1 MTEFDLIARLTAG
14 IPERGEGLL
23 QGIGDDGAV
32 IAGPGGEAWIVT
44 TDALLEDVHFR
55 RAWGTFEQLGRKAFS
70 VNASDIAA
78 MGGESAFLLLSL
90 GIPDDLD
97 AEAAQRFVA
106 GLRAAAEEARV
117 VLIGGDTVRSR
128 SGLALGIVAIGRVP
142 REKVVTRGG
151 ARPGDALFVTGTL
164 GGAAI
169 GLAALERGMGEAF
182 APFTQRLLDPR
193 PPLACGPRLAASG
206 AVSAMIDI
214 SDGLVAD
221 LGHIADRSGVGF
233 ELRADR
239 LPAAPG
245 LAQAAAALERD
256 PLSCMLG
263 GGEEY
268 ELLFAVAADRCAA
281 FEADLL
287 PALDRPAVRIGTI
300 VEAGE
305 GRHIIDAEGG
315 TVEPPVAGFDH
326 FA

>member
-1 MTEFDLIARLTAG
+1 MTEFELIARLTAG
-14 IPERGEGLL
+14 IPERGDGLL

-32 IAGPGGEAWIVT
+32 IAGPGEEVWIVT

-55 RAWGTFEQLGRKAFS
+55 RAWGTLGQLGRKAFF

-78 MGGESAFLLLSL
+78 MGGESAFLLISL
-90 GIPDDLD
+90 GLPDDLD
-97 AEAAQRFVA
+97 ADAAERFVA
-106 GLRAAAEEARV
+106 GLRAATAEAGA

-128 SGLALGIVAIGRVP
+128 SGLALGIVAIGRAP
-142 REKVVTRGG
+142 REHIVTRGG
-151 ARPGDALFVTGTL
+151 ARPGDALFVSGAL

-169 GLAALERGMGEAF
+169 GLAALERGRAEAF
-182 APFTQRLLDPR
+182 APFVERLLDPR

-206 AVSAMIDI
+206 AVTAMIDI

-221 LGHIADRSGVGF
+221 IGHIADRSGVGF
-233 ELRADR
+233 ELCADR

-245 LAQAAAALERD
+245 LAEAAAGLERE

-268 ELLFAVAADRCAA
+268 ELLFTVAADRCAA
-281 FEADLL
+281 FEAEVL
-287 PALDRPAVRIGTI
+287 PALDRAAVRIGTI
-300 VEAGE
+300 VETDAG
-305 GRHIIDAEGG
+305 RRILDAEGG
-315 TVEPPVAGFDH
+315 SIEPPVAGFDH